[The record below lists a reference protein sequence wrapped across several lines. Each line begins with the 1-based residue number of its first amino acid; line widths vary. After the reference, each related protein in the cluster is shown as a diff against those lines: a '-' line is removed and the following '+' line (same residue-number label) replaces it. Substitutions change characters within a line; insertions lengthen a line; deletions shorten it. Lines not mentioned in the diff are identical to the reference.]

1 MTTMSQPSTPTTQ
14 SITCVVCRA
23 TGIDAFAPSE
33 TGFYVCLRCGT
44 QSQRD
49 AVEDVS
55 ELGFERTGEAL
66 VPGMT
71 PSAGGGGARRM
82 GLRARRG
89 GGTTRR
95 EEAAAVAR
103 ALRERR
109 APNVRKRR
117 AMRDERRGIEAY
129 VGCFQELL
137 MAQLDAIVGE
147 RGVDAVVVNADGV
160 EATTRTIW
168 ERYLVASGATTGFV
182 DEENDKGEDDV
193 TIGVGVGEKKN
204 QKNGG
209 DDRGSLL
216 TRMTSRLPMYATL
229 GMVYVACARH
239 REAILPCDLSRMAME
254 GTIPYLNANAIFK
267 NRFGAEITRELPSEN
282 AFQITMV
289 RAPTPERIVA
299 TAAYVAAKIGVQ
311 LPPVNA
317 SGLLTRFVRELNLHA
332 GVQAAAHRTLSLY
345 LSPALWYGAP
355 ECVGTPESA
364 VMATLVVA
372 LKMLYGLDG
381 RTHTVKGRR
390 RRRCG
395 EGNAVKIST
404 LDVPSTGAVPSTG
417 WDRWAEA
424 TEALGAPLLP
434 LSEERV
440 ASLDDADRNAYV
452 RFCFHDVFGAH
463 NVGFPFDRIEEKLLK
478 LVPATTLNG
487 EKFGRGATRRR
498 RATLKPPEPSLY
510 DTDPYVK
517 FLKSKR
523 SLLAKYERRVEVAV
537 AYAVVS
543 LRERERGFGRN
554 ASVLDQSALERE
566 AFARAGGVALRPVTG
581 PTAGALVKRMVI
593 KLMYTPDDELM
604 EVMGGVEG
612 RRKARLEHLV
622 RDLVSQAQRRAEFF
636 DSMKYVTRDF
646 VTQEDENLISQYSS
660 DAGALLRDIQ
670 RVLED
675 LTSEQEELD
684 DVVKF
689 TPEWNGYDCSSAQ
702 VADALRNIPV
712 PRTAGEYLLANRFPF
727 DSCPDEYIKVVR
739 ALARL
744 VWVSPESLHASVQE
758 LEFVLTRV
766 EKEIRKEVDTKR

>member
-1 MTTMSQPSTPTTQ
+1 MTTHPSTPQ
-14 SITCVVCRA
+14 STSTMTCVVCRA

-55 ELGFERTGEAL
+55 ELGFEHTGEAL

-71 PSAGGGGARRM
+71 PSLGPGGGARRM
-82 GLRARRG
+82 GLRARRTG
-89 GGTTRR
+89 GAATRR

-103 ALRERR
+103 ARKRA
-109 APNVRKRR
+109 APNARKRR
-117 AMRDERRGIEAY
+117 AMRDGKRAIEAY

-137 MAQLDAIVGE
+137 MAQVRVIGE
-147 RGVDAVVVNADGV
+147 CGVVHAEGV
-160 EATTRTIW
+160 EATTRWIW
-168 ERYLVASGATTGFV
+168 ERYLVASEATTTTGFV
-182 DEENDKGEDDV
+182 HDEERDDRAEDDM
-193 TIGVGVGEKKN
+193 TIGGDVGIGEKKN
-204 QKNGG
+204 QTNADG
-209 DDRGSLL
+209 DHGGSLL
-216 TRMTSRLPMYATL
+216 TRMTSRLPMYMTL

-239 REAILPCDLSRMAME
+239 REALLPCDLSRMAME
-254 GTIPYLNANAIFK
+254 GTMPYLNANAIFK
-267 NRFGAEITRELPSEN
+267 KAFGAEITRELPSEN
-282 AFQITMV
+282 AFQITTV

-332 GVQAAAHRTLSLY
+332 GVRAAAHRTLSLY

-355 ECVGTPESA
+355 ECVGTPEAA

-390 RRRCG
+390 RGRG
-395 EGNAVKIST
+395 GDGT

-424 TEALGAPLLP
+424 TEALGAPSLP
-434 LSEERV
+434 LSEARV
-440 ASLDDADRNAYV
+440 ASLDDADRDGYV

-463 NVGFPFDRIEEKLLK
+463 KVGFPFDRIEEKLLK
-478 LVPATTLNG
+478 LVPVTTLNG
-487 EKFGRGATRRR
+487 EKFGRGAAKT
-498 RATLKPPEPSLY
+498 TLKPPEPSLY
-510 DTDPYVK
+510 DADPYVR

-537 AYAVVS
+537 AYAVIS

-593 KLMYTPDDELM
+593 KLMYTPDDAIM
-604 EVMGGVEG
+604 EIMGGVKG
-612 RRKARLEHLV
+612 RRAARLEHLV
-622 RDLVSQAQRRAEFF
+622 RDLVSQAQRRADFF

-646 VTQEDENLISQYSS
+646 VAREDEHLIAQYSTTGDEGVNAS
-660 DAGALLRDIQ
+660 ELLRDIQ
-670 RVLED
+670 RILKD

-684 DVVKF
+684 DVVEF

-702 VADALRNIPV
+702 VADVLRNIPV

-727 DSCPDEYIKVVR
+727 DSCPGEYIKVVR

-744 VWVSPESLHASVQE
+744 VWISPESLHASVQE

-766 EKEIRKEVDTKR
+766 EKEIRKEVEAKR

>member
-1 MTTMSQPSTPTTQ
+1 M
-14 SITCVVCRA
+14 TCVVCRA

-49 AVEDVS
+49 AVEDVA
-55 ELGFERTGEAL
+55 ELGFEHTGEAL

-71 PSAGGGGARRM
+71 PSLGPGGGARRM
-82 GLRARRG
+82 GLRARRTAG
-89 GGTTRR
+89 AATRR

-103 ALRERR
+103 ARKRA
-109 APNVRKRR
+109 APNARKRR
-117 AMRDERRGIEAY
+117 AMRDGRRAIEAY

-137 MAQLDAIVGE
+137 MAQVRVIGE
-147 RGVDAVVVNADGV
+147 CGDGVVVNVEGV
-160 EATTRTIW
+160 EATTRSIW
-168 ERYLVASGATTGFV
+168 ERYLVASESTTTTGFV
-182 DEENDKGEDDV
+182 DEEHNRAEDDM
-193 TIGVGVGEKKN
+193 TIGGDVGIGEKK
-204 QKNGG
+204 KKTNGDG
-209 DDRGSLL
+209 DLGGSLL
-216 TRMTSRLPMYATL
+216 TRMTSRLPMYMTL

-254 GTIPYLNANAIFK
+254 GTMPYLNANAIFK
-267 NRFGAEITRELPSEN
+267 KAFGAEITRELPSEN
-282 AFQITMV
+282 AFQITTV

-332 GVQAAAHRTLSLY
+332 GVRAAAHRTLSLY

-355 ECVGTPESA
+355 ECVGTPEAA

-390 RRRCG
+390 RGRSG
-395 EGNAVKIST
+395 DGKAANINT
-404 LDVPSTGAVPSTG
+404 LDVPSMGAVPSTG
-417 WDRWAEA
+417 WDRWAKA
-424 TEALGAPLLP
+424 TEALGAPSLP
-434 LSEERV
+434 LSEARV
-440 ASLDDADRNAYV
+440 ASLDDADRDGYV

-463 NVGFPFDRIEEKLLK
+463 KVGFPFDRIEEKLLK
-478 LVPATTLNG
+478 LVPVTTLNG
-487 EKFGRGATRRR
+487 EKFGRGATTTRRR

-510 DTDPYVK
+510 DADPYVR

-537 AYAVVS
+537 AYAVIS

-593 KLMYTPDDELM
+593 KLMYTSDDALM
-604 EVMGGVEG
+604 EIMGGVKG
-612 RRKARLEHLV
+612 RRGARLEHLV

-636 DSMKYVTRDF
+636 DSMKFVTRDF
-646 VTQEDENLISQYSS
+646 VAREDENLIAQYSTA
-660 DAGALLRDIQ
+660 DDGVNAGELLRDIQ
-670 RVLED
+670 RILED
-675 LTSEQEELD
+675 LTNEQEELD

-702 VADALRNIPV
+702 VADVLRNIPV

-739 ALARL
+739 ALASL
-744 VWVSPESLHASVQE
+744 VWISPESLHASVQE

-766 EKEIRKEVDTKR
+766 EKEIRKEVEAKR